1 VIRWLVIIA
10 TLLQA
15 AGVEAVS
22 TEKEQHVSS
31 LEKLK
36 NEIAALSERLF
47 EQHSEIDQLTAEL
60 EQKELT
66 LAETQREMVK
76 QDRDIAQLQTELK
89 QLADHRNVLEV
100 QRQSQQA
107 LVARELKSAY
117 RLGRA
122 EPVKL
127 LLNQEDP
134 QQLARILKYHRYFTE
149 ARQEKLQ
156 AFAATID
163 ELTAVESSIS
173 NKRLDLKQNREALAQ
188 QANTLKK
195 EQEQRS
201 LILANLESQ
210 FKTAEAKLGKLEQER
225 KGLEELIARL
235 EAAVFD
241 LSEEVTTPFAKRKG
255 KLEWPLKGT
264 LTKAFGNQRAQ
275 NMHWTGWMIE
285 APEGQAVNAVHTG
298 RVVFSD
304 YLRGQGLMI
313 IVDHGGGYLSL
324 YSHNQML
331 LKDVGD
337 WVQPGDKLALSGNT
351 GGLKKSALYFEIRHN
366 GKPQDPQKWLA
377 KR

>member
-1 VIRWLVIIA
+1 MIRWLVIIA

-313 IVDHGGGYLSL
+313 IVDHGGGSLSL